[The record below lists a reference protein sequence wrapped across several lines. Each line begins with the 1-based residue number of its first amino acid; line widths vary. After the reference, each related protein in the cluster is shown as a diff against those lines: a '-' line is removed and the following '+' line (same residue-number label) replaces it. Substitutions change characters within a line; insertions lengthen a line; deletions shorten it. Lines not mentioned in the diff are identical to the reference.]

1 MSQTPDTKKP
11 KAGSA
16 DGATPETADPS
27 STRYNPA
34 DVETRV
40 YAAWEKAGY
49 FKAEEKS
56 KKPPF
61 SIILPP
67 PNVTGQLHMGHALDH
82 TIQDLI
88 IRWKRMSGFNALW
101 LPGTDHAGIATQS
114 VVERELRKANPPQ
127 LRQEMGRE
135 KFVEK
140 IWEWK
145 HQYGDRIYEQMRRL
159 GDSCDWDRAT
169 FTLDEG
175 VSKAVRKV
183 FVDLHKRNM
192 IYRGKRL
199 VNWSW
204 PLETAISDL
213 EVEHRETKGT
223 LYHLAYEV
231 EGAKNADGT
240 VTKLTLATTRPE
252 TLLGDVAVAVHPEDE
267 RYKKLIGKRVKLPL
281 TDRTI
286 PIIAD
291 TYVDKDFGTGV
302 VKITPAHDFNDY
314 QVGVRH
320 KLEMIN
326 ILNKNGTLNENGGK
340 YKGLKIQEARK
351 QVILALK
358 ESEVLVKEE
367 PYTNSVGYCS
377 RSGAVVEPMLSE
389 QWFARMSQ
397 MATTARHVVENGS
410 ITFEPE
416 SWTKVYL
423 HWMSIIEDWC
433 ISRQLWWGHRIPAWT
448 CDNGHVTVAE
458 HDPTECSTCHSKNLK
473 QDEDVLDTWFSS
485 ALWPFSTMGWPGEN
499 GQPTELEKTF
509 YPTDVLVTG
518 HDIIFFWVARMIIMG
533 SEFKKDVPFRK
544 VYIHGLVRDADGKKM
559 SKSTG
564 NALDPVELIEKYGA
578 DALRFT
584 ILAQI
589 ASGRDLKF
597 SETRLEGYRNFMN
610 KIWNATRFAL
620 AALHDF
626 EVPREGTKAIPPKA
640 DLSVADQW
648 IVFETSQVMKRVD
661 EHLSQD
667 RYSDAANDLYSFV
680 WNEVCD
686 WYLEFVKPVI
696 YSDAQGAASTSSAGE
711 RKATQLVL
719 AQTLNRIMRLLHPF
733 TPFITEEIYSKLPIK
748 GEACMID
755 VYPTVKNDKEW
766 LSVGSAEAAFEMSVV
781 KEVITAIRNIR
792 GENQIK
798 PGVLLNIRLAPSDG
812 RIQKILGANKA
823 AICRIARVD
832 QCDIGEAGNLAK
844 CAVAPVRIVATST
857 HEGASVDVIIPLEGV
872 VDLAEEVKRIQK
884 SVEKIQ
890 KDIGILTQ
898 KLSNENFMKNAP
910 EDLVVADRTLLEG
923 HKARL
928 SRLQDSLTRLA

>member
-1 MSQTPDTKKP
+1 MSQTLSD
-11 KAGSA
+11 
-16 DGATPETADPS
+16 
-27 STRYNPA
+27 RYNA
-34 DVETRV
+34 KDVETRT
-40 YAAWEKAGY
+40 YQWWEKSGY
-49 FKAEEKS
+49 FKAADKS
-56 KKPPF
+56 TKPPF

-88 IRWKRMSGFNALW
+88 IRWKRMSGFNTLW

-114 VVERELRKANPPQ
+114 VVERELRKDGKN
-127 LRQEMGRE
+127 RREMGRE
-135 KFVEK
+135 AFVEK
-140 IWEWK
+140 VWDWK
-145 HQYGDRIYEQMRRL
+145 HQYGNRIYEQMRRL

-183 FVDLHKRNM
+183 FVDLHKRGM

-199 VNWSW
+199 VNWSG

-213 EVEHRETKGT
+213 EVEHKETKGT
-223 LYHLAYEV
+223 LFHIAYSV
-231 EGAKNADGT
+231 EGDASP
-240 VTKLTLATTRPE
+240 KLVVATTRPE
-252 TLLGDVAVAVHPEDE
+252 TLLGDTAVAVHPEDE
-267 RYKKLIGKRVKLPL
+267 RYKKLIGKRAILPL
-281 TDRTI
+281 TNRTI
-286 PIIAD
+286 PIIGD
-291 TYVDKDFGTGV
+291 TYVDKEFGTGV

-314 QVGVRH
+314 QVGVRN

-326 ILNKNGTLNENGGK
+326 ILNKNGTLNENAGK
-340 YKGLKIQEARK
+340 FNGLKVQEARK
-351 QVILALK
+351 QVLAALR
-358 ESEVLVKEE
+358 ESEQLVKEE
-367 PYTNSVGYCS
+367 PYTHSVGYCS
-377 RSGAVVEPMLSE
+377 RSGAVVEPFLSE
-389 QWFARMSQ
+389 QWFARMSK

-448 CDNGHVTVAE
+448 CEDCGHVTVSE
-458 HDPTECSTCHSKNLK
+458 SDPSACEKCQSAKIT

-485 ALWPFSTMGWPGEN
+485 ALWPFSTMGWPEN
-499 GQPTELEKTF
+499 TEMQKTF

-544 VYIHGLVRDADGKKM
+544 VYIHGLVRDGDGKKM

-564 NALDPVELIEKYGA
+564 NALDPVELIDTYGA

-597 SETRLEGYRNFMN
+597 SESRLEGYRNFMN
-610 KIWNATRFAL
+610 KIWNATRFAMG
-620 AALHDF
+620 ALHDF
-626 EVPREGTKAIPPKA
+626 EVPPEGLKAVPPKSE
-640 DLSVADQW
+640 LSVADQW
-648 IVFETSQVMKRVD
+648 IVHETAQVMKAVD
-661 EHLSQD
+661 EHLSHD
-667 RYSDAANDLYSFV
+667 RYSDAANALYQFV
-680 WNEVCD
+680 WNEFCD

-696 YSDAQGAASTSSAGE
+696 YSEGGSGSE

-719 AQTLNRIMRLLHPF
+719 AQTLNRVMRLLHPF
-733 TPFITEEIYSKLPIK
+733 TPFITEEIYQKLPIK
-748 GEACMID
+748 NTACVID
-755 VYPTVKNDKEW
+755 QYPTLKNDKEW
-766 LSVGSAEAAFEMSVV
+766 LAVGSAEAAFEMTIV

-798 PGVLLNIRLAPSDG
+798 PGVQINVRLAPSDG
-812 RIQKILGANKA
+812 RIQKILGANKP
-823 AICRIARVD
+823 AICRIARVEN
-832 QCDIGEAGNLAK
+832 CDIGEAGNLAK
-844 CAVAPVRIVATST
+844 CAVAPVRIGES
-857 HEGASVDVIIPLEGV
+857 SVDVIIPLEGL

-884 SVEKIQ
+884 VIEKIQ
-890 KDIGILTQ
+890 KDISVLNQ
-898 KLSNENFMKNAP
+898 KLTNENFVKNAP
-910 EDLVVADRTLLEG
+910 EDLVAADKALLET
-923 HKARL
+923 HRARL
-928 SRLQDSLTRLA
+928 SRLQDSLSRLT

>member
-1 MSQTPDTKKP
+1 MSQTPERADEKEADT
-11 KAGSA
+11 
-16 DGATPETADPS
+16 

-34 DVETRV
+34 DVEGRI
-40 YAAWEKAGY
+40 YAMWEKAGY
-49 FKAEEKS
+49 FKAAEKS

-82 TIQDLI
+82 TIQDLL
-88 IRWKRMSGFNALW
+88 IRWKRMSGYNALW
-101 LPGTDHAGIATQS
+101 LPGTDHAGIATQM
-114 VVERELRKANPPQ
+114 VVERELKKSGQTRH
-127 LRQEMGRE
+127 EIGRE

-145 HQYGDRIYEQMRRL
+145 QQYGNRIYEQMRRL
-159 GDSCDWDRAT
+159 GESCDWDRAT

-183 FVDLHKRNM
+183 FVDLHKRGL

-213 EVEHRETKGT
+213 EVEHRDTKGT
-223 LYHLAYEV
+223 LFHLAYEV
-231 EGAKNADGT
+231 DGAANADGT
-240 VTKLTLATTRPE
+240 PVKLTLATTRPE
-252 TLLGDVAVAVHPEDE
+252 TLLGDTAVAVHPDDE

-286 PIIAD
+286 PIITD
-291 TYVDKDFGTGV
+291 TFVDKEFGTGV

-340 YKGLKIQEARK
+340 FKGLKVQEARK
-351 QVILALK
+351 QVLIALK
-358 ESEVLVKEE
+358 EGEFLVKEE
-367 PYTNSVGYCS
+367 PYQHSVGYCE
-377 RSGAVVEPMLSE
+377 RSGAVVEPMLSD
-389 QWFARMSQ
+389 QWFVRMSQ
-397 MATTARHVVENGS
+397 MATAARHVVENGS

-416 SWTKVYL
+416 AWTKTYL

-433 ISRQLWWGHRIPAWT
+433 ISRQIWWGHRIPVWT
-448 CDNGHVTVAE
+448 CDSGHTTVAE
-458 HDPTECSTCHSKNLK
+458 TDPSECSTCHSKKLQ

-485 ALWPFSTMGWPGEN
+485 ALWPFSTMGWPNE
-499 GQPTELEKTF
+499 TELQKTF

-533 SEFKKDVPFRK
+533 MEFKKDVPFRT
-544 VYIHGLVRDADGKKM
+544 VHLHGLIRDASGKKM

-564 NALDPVELIEKYGA
+564 NALDPVELIEKNGA

-584 ILAQI
+584 ILASI

-620 AALHDF
+620 SALEDF
-626 EVPREGTKAIPPKA
+626 EVPREGTKAVPPKSE
-640 DLSVADQW
+640 LSVADQW
-648 IVFETSQVMKRVD
+648 IIWETQNVIKLVD
-661 EHLSQD
+661 EHMTQH
-667 RYSDAANDLYSFV
+667 RFSDAANALYHFV
-680 WNEVCD
+680 WNEFCD

-696 YSDAQGAASTSSAGE
+696 YADARTGEAAKSTPGE

-733 TPFITEEIYSKLPIK
+733 TPFITEEIYSKLPIRSD
-748 GEACMID
+748 ACIID

-766 LSVGSAEAAFEMSVV
+766 LSTGSSDAAFEMGVV

-798 PGVLLNIRLAPSDG
+798 PGVLLNIRLAPADD
-812 RIQKILGANKA
+812 RVQKILGSNKA

-832 QCDIGEAGNLAK
+832 RCDIGEAGNLAK
-844 CAVAPVRIVATST
+844 CAVAPVRIQ
-857 HEGASVDVIIPLEGV
+857 GAAVDVIIPLEGV

-884 SVEKIQ
+884 TIEKIH
-890 KDIGILTQ
+890 KDISVLSG

-910 EDLVVADRTLLEG
+910 EELVAADRALLDE

-928 SRLQDSLTRLA
+928 SRLQDSLTRLG

>member
-1 MSQTPDTKKP
+1 MSQTPEKASDSSSDT
-11 KAGSA
+11 
-16 DGATPETADPS
+16 S
-27 STRYNPA
+27 SSRYNPQ
-34 DVETRV
+34 DVETRI
-40 YAAWEKAGY
+40 YQAWEKAGY
-49 FKAEEKS
+49 FKAQEKS

-82 TIQDLI
+82 TIQDLL
-88 IRWKRMSGFNALW
+88 IRWKRMSGFNTLW

-114 VVERELRKANPPQ
+114 VVERELKKENKTRK
-127 LRQEMGRE
+127 EMGRDA
-135 KFVEK
+135 FVEK
-140 IWEWK
+140 VWEWK
-145 HQYGDRIYEQMRRL
+145 HQYGNRIYEQMRRL

-169 FTLDEG
+169 FTLDDG

-183 FVDLHKRNM
+183 FVDLHKRGL
-192 IYRGKRL
+192 IYRGTRL

-213 EVEHRETKGT
+213 EVEHKDTKGT
-223 LYHLAYEV
+223 LFHLAYEV
-231 EGAKNADGT
+231 EGAKNSDGT
-240 VTKLTLATTRPE
+240 AVKLVLATTRPE
-252 TLLGDVAVAVHPEDE
+252 TLLGDTAVAVHPEDE
-267 RYKKLIGKRVKLPL
+267 RYRKLIGKRVKLPL

-286 PIIAD
+286 PIIGD

-326 ILNKNGTLNENGGK
+326 ILNKNGTLNDNAGK
-340 YKGLKIQEARK
+340 FNGLKVQEARK

-358 ESEVLVKEE
+358 EGEHLVKEE
-367 PYTNSVGYCS
+367 PYQHSVGYCS
-377 RSGAVVEPMLSE
+377 RSGAVVEPFLSE
-389 QWFARMSQ
+389 QWFVRMSS

-448 CDNGHVTVAE
+448 CENGHVTVAE
-458 HDPTECSTCHSKNLK
+458 HDPSACEKCHSKDLK

-485 ALWPFSTMGWPGEN
+485 ALWPFSTMGWPE
-499 GQPTELEKTF
+499 QTELQKTF

-620 AALHDF
+620 SALQDF
-626 EVPREGTKAIPPKA
+626 EVPPEGTKAVPPKSE
-640 DLSVADQW
+640 LSVADQW
-648 IVFETSQVMKRVD
+648 IVYETAQVMKAVD
-661 EHLSQD
+661 EHLSQH
-667 RYSDAANDLYSFV
+667 RYSDAANALYQFV

-696 YSDAQGAASTSSAGE
+696 YSGGDGVETSAAGRVTLGE
-711 RKATQLVL
+711 RRAAQLVL

-733 TPFITEEIYSKLPIK
+733 TPFITEEIYGKLPIRH
-748 GEACMID
+748 EACIID
-755 VYPTVKNDKEW
+755 QYPTVKNDKEW
-766 LSVGSAEAAFEMSVV
+766 LAIGSQAAAFEMGVV

-798 PGVLLNIRLAPSDG
+798 PGVQIDIRLAPNDD
-812 RIQKILGANKA
+812 RVQKILGANKA
-823 AICRIARVD
+823 AICRIARVGR
-832 QCDIGEAGNLAK
+832 CDIGEAGNLAK
-844 CAVAPVRIVATST
+844 CAVAPVRLAD
-857 HEGASVDVIIPLEGV
+857 AAVDVIVPLEGL
-872 VDLAEEVKRIQK
+872 VDIAEEVKRIQK
-884 SVEKIQ
+884 SIEKIQ
-890 KDIGILTQ
+890 KDIGVLTG

-910 EDLVVADRTLLEG
+910 EDLVAADRALLEG

>member
-1 MSQTPDTKKP
+1 MSQTP
-11 KAGSA
+11 A
-16 DGATPETADPS
+16 DKSPLKDQAEDPS
-27 STRYNPA
+27 GSDKSTRYNPA
-34 DVETRV
+34 DVETRI
-40 YAAWEKAGY
+40 YAMWEKAGY
-49 FKAEEKS
+49 FKAAEKS

-82 TIQDLI
+82 TIQDLL

-101 LPGTDHAGIATQS
+101 LPGTDHAGIATQM
-114 VVERELRKANPPQ
+114 VVERELKKDVDGKKGQTRH
-127 LRQEMGRE
+127 EIGRE

-159 GDSCDWDRAT
+159 GDSCDWERAT
-169 FTLDEG
+169 FTLDDG
-175 VSKAVRKV
+175 VSKSVRKV
-183 FVDLHKRNM
+183 FVDLHKRGL

-199 VNWSW
+199 VNWSG

-213 EVEHRETKGT
+213 EVEHRDTKGT
-223 LYHLAYEV
+223 LFHLAYEV
-231 EGAKNADGT
+231 EGVKNADGT
-240 VTKLTLATTRPE
+240 PLKLVLATTRPE
-252 TLLGDVAVAVHPEDE
+252 TLLGDTAVAVHPEDE
-267 RYKKLIGKRVKLPL
+267 RYKKLIGKRAKLPL

-291 TYVDKDFGTGV
+291 TYVDKDFGTGA

-320 KLEMIN
+320 KLQMIN

-340 YKGLKIQEARK
+340 FKGLKVQEARK
-351 QVILALK
+351 QVLVALK
-358 ESEVLVKEE
+358 EGEFLVKEE
-367 PYTNSVGYCS
+367 PHQHSIGYCE
-377 RSGAVVEPMLSE
+377 RSGAVVEPMLSD
-389 QWFARMSQ
+389 QWFVRMSQ
-397 MATTARHVVENGS
+397 MATAARHVVENGS
-410 ITFEPE
+410 IQFEPE
-416 SWTKVYL
+416 SWTKTYL

-433 ISRQLWWGHRIPAWT
+433 ISRQIWWGHRIPVWT
-448 CDNGHVTVAE
+448 CEAGHTTVAE
-458 HDPTECSTCHSKNLK
+458 IDPTECTTCLSKNIK

-499 GQPTELEKTF
+499 GQPTELQKTF

-533 SEFKKDVPFRK
+533 MEFKKDVPFRK
-544 VYIHGLVRDADGKKM
+544 VYLHGLIRDASGRKM

-620 AALHDF
+620 AALEDF
-626 EVPREGTKAIPPKA
+626 EVPREGTKAVPPKSE
-640 DLSVADQW
+640 LSVADKW
-648 IVFETSQVMKRVD
+648 IVWETQNAMKLVD
-661 EHLSQD
+661 EHMAQH
-667 RYSDAANDLYSFV
+667 RFSDAANTLYHFV
-680 WNEVCD
+680 WNEFCD

-696 YSDAQGAASTSSAGE
+696 YTDARTGEAAKSTPGE

-748 GEACMID
+748 SNACIID

-766 LSVGSAEAAFEMSVV
+766 LSIGTAAAAFEMGVV

-798 PGVLLNIRLAPSDG
+798 PGILLNIRLAPADD
-812 RIQKILGANKA
+812 RVQKILGANKS

-832 QCDIGEAGNLAK
+832 RCDIGEAGNLAK
-844 CAVAPVRIVATST
+844 CAVTPVRFQ
-857 HEGASVDVIIPLEGV
+857 GAAVDVIIPLEGV
-872 VDLAEEVKRIQK
+872 VDLGEEVKRIEK
-884 SVEKIQ
+884 TIEKIQ
-890 KDIGILTQ
+890 KDIGVLTG
-898 KLSNENFMKNAP
+898 KLSNEAFMKNAP
-910 EDLVVADRTLLEG
+910 EDLVAADRTLLEE

-928 SRLQDSLTRLA
+928 SRLQDSLTRLR